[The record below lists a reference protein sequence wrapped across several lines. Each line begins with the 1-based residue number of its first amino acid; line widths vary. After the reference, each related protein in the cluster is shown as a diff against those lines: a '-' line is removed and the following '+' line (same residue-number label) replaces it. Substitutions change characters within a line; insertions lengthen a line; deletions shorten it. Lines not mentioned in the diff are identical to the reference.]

1 MKKIIIALL
10 VLLVLCIS
18 LAFIFICQ
26 NRHKNE
32 VPSKLVVKSISKN
45 NVDDWDIKLTPKNWG
60 DMWLYDAQVT
70 YLKDKEFQV
79 RISPTEGYTEG
90 FEGSPNEPLTIS
102 GDYDAEISDFPP
114 ANNMVYTGE
123 NVKIKLEWS
132 VKGSTKKQHGE
143 ATFKLIPR
151 Y

>member
-10 VLLVLCIS
+10 ALLVLCIS

-32 VPSKLVVKSISKN
+32 VPSKLVIKSVLKN
-45 NVDDWDIKLTPKNWG
+45 NVDDWDIKLTPIKSG
-60 DMWLYDAQVT
+60 DKWLYDVQVT
-70 YLKDKEFQV
+70 YLKNKEFQAKV
-79 RISPTEGYTEG
+79 RPPGIYTYG
-90 FEGSPNEPLTIS
+90 FTGPQNEPFTIE
-102 GDYDAEISDFPP
+102 GRYDYEGTDFPP
-114 ANNMVYTGE
+114 ANNMVYTGDDP
-123 NVKIKLEWS
+123 KIVLDWI